1 MTTLAVASQRLL
13 MESSLADS
21 VLIDDRMARCGLTNR
36 WSGRVMDKVPS
47 PYLGVRAA
55 QLNR

>member
-1 MTTLAVASQRLL
+1 
-13 MESSLADS
+13 MESRVGAKCPQETF
-21 VLIDDRMARCGLTNR
+21 IACRLTNR

-47 PYLGVRAA
+47 SYHDVRIA